1 MEERNYLTVI
11 NSARAFV
18 RASEHYYDSLESFM
32 GSDVSFEVINS
43 IYNGITK
50 SLQEVAGNDE
60 ALYEKLKSDVF
71 EHL

>member
-1 MEERNYLTVI
+1 MEDRNYLTVI

-18 RASEHYYDSLESFM
+18 RASEHYYDSLESFT
-32 GSDVSFEVINS
+32 GQDISFEVVNN

-50 SLQEVAGNDE
+50 SLWDVAAGDE
-60 ALYEKLKSDVF
+60 NLYERLKAEVF